1 MSDKKPKKQ
10 QDSSSLSRILE
21 GQLSKT
27 EKRAKIARSIQA
39 SKARAHQA
47 VKEVKLRI
55 RLSNV

>member
-10 QDSSSLSRILE
+10 QDSSSLSRILG

-27 EKRAKIARSIQA
+27 EKRAKISRSISD
-39 SKARAHQA
+39 SKARAHRA